1 MVDQTFHRPEATL
14 VADFD
19 VCVSRQLA
27 HFDDV
32 ICDHVEILFYE
43 QRLYA
48 MDQVWHVLVQQLWIE
63 VVLPLLFNN
72 LLIEIIL
79 HDVVLDVLEFSE
91 FRRERLAD
99 GVETVDHKLLIVI
112 CVFQEPGRE
121 FVARFIVEVLV
132 ESFEVMSILFWQVL
146 ISSRCCK

>member
-1 MVDQTFHRPEATL
+1 MA
-14 VADFD
+14 
-19 VCVSRQLA
+19 
-27 HFDDV
+27 FDDV

-112 CVFQEPGRE
+112 CVFQEPRRE
-121 FVARFIVEVLV
+121 FIAEEMARCFIVEVFV
-132 ESFEVMSILFWQVL
+132 ESFEVVSILFWQVL
-146 ISSRCCK
+146 ISSWCRK

>member
-1 MVDQTFHRPEATL
+1 
-14 VADFD
+14 
-19 VCVSRQLA
+19 
-27 HFDDV
+27 
-32 ICDHVEILFYE
+32 
-43 QRLYA
+43 

-112 CVFQEPGRE
+112 CVFQEPRRE
-121 FVARFIVEVLV
+121 FIAEEMARCFIVEVFV
-132 ESFEVMSILFWQVL
+132 ESFEVVSILFWQVL
-146 ISSRCCK
+146 ISSWCRK